1 MPFIPAIKRFAR
13 RILTCCEPKESPARG
28 RVIGEPYNFR
38 LMEINIEGLTEE
50 HQTSIR
56 DKAAED
62 ANSMTPSSQPVI
74 PPPDFL
80 SISGNSDDKIST
92 LASPTGTSNH
102 DLQSTRCQHSRNIS
116 AKLAGYHP
124 VPLHP
129 GSEDGNEE
137 ERGSEMWIGAGTMDA
152 GAGAIMMQD
161 LSGKE
166 MRLEKTDFVG
176 SRDSLTLA
184 GSEGVE
190 SDKEG
195 VGMRVGRK

>member
-1 MPFIPAIKRFAR
+1 MI
-13 RILTCCEPKESPARG
+13 
-28 RVIGEPYNFR
+28 
-38 LMEINIEGLTEE
+38 
-50 HQTSIR
+50 
-56 DKAAED
+56 
-62 ANSMTPSSQPVI
+62 PSSQRVI
-74 PPPDFL
+74 PFPDFV
-80 SISGNSDDKIST
+80 STSGNSDDKIST

-102 DLQSTRCQHSRNIS
+102 DLQSTHRQHSRNLS

-124 VPLHP
+124 VPLNP
-129 GSEDGNEE
+129 GSDDGNEE
-137 ERGSEMWIGAGTMDA
+137 RRGSETWIGAGPTDA

-161 LSGKE
+161 LGGKKE
-166 MRLEKTDFVG
+166 MRLEKTEFVS

>member
-1 MPFIPAIKRFAR
+1 
-13 RILTCCEPKESPARG
+13 
-28 RVIGEPYNFR
+28 
-38 LMEINIEGLTEE
+38 MEINIEGLTEE

-74 PPPDFL
+74 PSPDFL
-80 SISGNSDDKIST
+80 STSGNSGDKIST
-92 LASPTGTSNH
+92 LTSPSGTSNH
-102 DLQSTRCQHSRNIS
+102 DLQSTRRQHSRNLS

-129 GSEDGNEE
+129 GSDDGNEE
-137 ERGSEMWIGAGTMDA
+137 GRGSETSIGAGTMDA

-161 LSGKE
+161 LGGKKE